1 MSQTSYSIA
10 HAVGYVGG
18 RADSGPMEA
27 RAALNKSGSEIP
39 FGRVVVLDTTAGRVN
54 ALGPNDYT
62 PVKLIS
68 AAGQKVQGALL
79 HDQAHTAA
87 VASGAL
93 DGEMC
98 SVLKKGLIYLL
109 TEQAVT
115 PADTVYVRH
124 TIGDDT
130 AKELPGQVRKDRDG
144 VAQVS
149 TYTPTA
155 AEHSKAFGVRVS
167 FADRDY
173 FFDAVSD
180 ATMTATEVCDALR
193 LAMAADTEFAAR
205 AVASGTTTLILT
217 GQVAGEAFAVSNA
230 GQGAGTWAAT
240 TPPAA
245 LAEALAG
252 AKFRGTAAAD
262 SIVAVEFNLPL

>member
-1 MSQTSYSIA
+1 MSQTSYSIT
-10 HAVGYVGG
+10 HDVGYLGG
-18 RADSGPMEA
+18 RADSGPMQA
-27 RAALNKSGSEIP
+27 SAALNKSGSEIP
-39 FGRVVVLDTTAGRVN
+39 FGRIVVLDTTAGRVN

-68 AAGQKVQGALL
+68 AAGQAVEGALL
-79 HDQAHTAA
+79 HDQAHDPDA
-87 VASGAL
+87 ASGAQ

-98 SVLKKGLIYLL
+98 SVLRKGKIYLW

-115 PADTVYVRH
+115 PADPVYVRH
-124 TIGDDT
+124 TVGGAPTTQI
-130 AKELPGQVRKDRDG
+130 PGQVRKDRDG

-173 FFDAVSD
+173 YFDAVSD

-193 LAMAADTEFAAR
+193 LAMAADAEFTAR
-205 AVASGTTTLILT
+205 AVATGTTTLIRT
-217 GQVAGEAFAVSNA
+217 GQVAGEAFAVANA

-245 LAEALAG
+245 KAELLAT
-252 AKFRGTAAAD
+252 AKFRGTAAAG
-262 SIVAVEFNLPL
+262 SIVAVELNLP